1 MLHNFTELRQRAAA
15 GRQYRLCVAA
25 AADEELLAAV
35 ALAADMGFVKP
46 VLVGDGETLEPMARA
61 AGLQAYSIVH
71 CPQQDE
77 CALTAVRTVSS
88 GEADVLMKGRV
99 NTSEYLR
106 AILNRQ
112 HGLRSGNQLS
122 ALAVYELGEYH
133 KLIFCS
139 DSGMNTAPDLGQK
152 AGILQNAL
160 SAMRCLG
167 FDLPKVAALT
177 ANEAVDPKVPS
188 TTDAKALAD
197 MAAEGK
203 TLPCLLEGPIAFDVA
218 FDRDAAAH
226 KGIASKISGDVD
238 LILAPNIETGN
249 ALGKSWLTLNKAQW
263 AGVIL
268 GTTRPVVLGSRSD
281 TAEVKVN
288 SIALACLLAQA
299 SASLGVHDEAEPA
312 QLHTSTISLS
322 AKRTQ

>member
-1 MLHNFTELRQRAAA
+1 MLRTFTELRQRVSS
-15 GRQYRLCVAA
+15 GRQYKLCVAA

-35 ALAADMGFVKP
+35 ALATDMGFVMP
-46 VLVGDGETLEPMARA
+46 ILVGDGEVLESMSRA
-61 AGLQAYSIVH
+61 AGLRECRIVH
-71 CPQQDE
+71 CARQDE
-77 CALTAVRTVSS
+77 CALTAVRLVSS
-88 GEADVLMKGRV
+88 GEADVLMKGTV
-99 NTSEYLR
+99 NTSDYLR
-106 AILNRQ
+106 AILNKE
-112 HGLRSGNQLS
+112 HGLRSGNLLS
-122 ALAVYELGEYH
+122 ALAVYELKEYH

-139 DSGMNTAPDLGQK
+139 DSGMNTAPDVGQK
-152 AGILQNAL
+152 AGILNNAL

-167 FDLPKVAALT
+167 FDRPKVAALT

-197 MAAEGK
+197 MAAAGK
-203 TLPCLLEGPIAFDVA
+203 TLPCILEGPIAFDVA
-218 FDRDAAAH
+218 FDRNAAEH
-226 KGIASKISGDVD
+226 KGIASEISGDVD

-299 SASLGVHDEAEPA
+299 SSGVHGDGTA
-312 QLHTSTISLS
+312 
-322 AKRTQ
+322 